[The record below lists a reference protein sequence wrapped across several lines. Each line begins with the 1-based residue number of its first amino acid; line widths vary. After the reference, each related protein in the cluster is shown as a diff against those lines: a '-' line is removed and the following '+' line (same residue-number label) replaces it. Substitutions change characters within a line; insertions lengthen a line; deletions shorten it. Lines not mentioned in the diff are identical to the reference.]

1 MKDQIIKSITDP
13 VQMERLYRSN
23 RNLFKKEFNTIYAD
37 FAGTPL
43 VEAWNERLNSESENS
58 VQISKEDIIILSIGT
73 ILAYFIAKL
82 PVIAGIR
89 EEFFFPRNISFV
101 VLPFLT
107 LYFSI
112 KNNLSKRAVY
122 SIYGL
127 FLAGAIF
134 INTFDTSIKSDLV
147 ILSTIHL
154 TLFLWAVTGFSFIGD
169 FKNREKR
176 LAYLKYNGELLVMS
190 AMILIAGG
198 ILTAITIGLFQIIGI
213 KIENFYFDY
222 IAVFGLCAT
231 PILATILT
239 QNNPQLVGR
248 VSPVIAGI
256 FSPIVVVMLIVFLV
270 AIFVSGN
277 DPYNNRDFLMIFN
290 LLLVGVMAL
299 IFFSIAEKSGKKI
312 KKSSIAILLTLSV
325 VTIIVNSV
333 ALSAILFRIS
343 EWGFS
348 PNRTAVLGANL
359 LILINLII
367 VTAHLFR
374 IITNRADIS
383 EVGRSIAT
391 YLPVY
396 VVWTFIVTFLFPL
409 LF

>member
-1 MKDQIIKSITDP
+1 
-13 VQMERLYRSN
+13 
-23 RNLFKKEFNTIYAD
+23 
-37 FAGTPL
+37 
-43 VEAWNERLNSESENS
+43 
-58 VQISKEDIIILSIGT
+58 
-73 ILAYFIAKL
+73 
-82 PVIAGIR
+82 
-89 EEFFFPRNISFV
+89 
-101 VLPFLT
+101 
-107 LYFSI
+107 
-112 KNNLSKRAVY
+112 
-122 SIYGL
+122 
-127 FLAGAIF
+127 
-134 INTFDTSIKSDLV
+134 
-147 ILSTIHL
+147 
-154 TLFLWAVTGFSFIGD
+154 
-169 FKNREKR
+169 
-176 LAYLKYNGELLVMS
+176 MS

-312 KKSSIAILLTLSV
+312 KKSSMAILLTLSV

-374 IITNRADIS
+374 IITNRANIS

-396 VVWTFIVTFLFPL
+396 VVWAFVVTFLFPL